1 LGRPQDDTRWDKVT
15 KITNQET
22 IKGELGRFVL
32 NKGEEPQAMYNWLKA
47 MVNQVHNL
55 GSTNWDDHEMVK
67 VILRSLVF
75 RNPTQV
81 QLIRES
87 SRYEQMSLKEVID
100 KFVSFECM
108 VKEYKHIVNLE
119 KGGASTLEEQL
130 VAFKVTEEK
139 KEEPTPTKRLTIDAS
154 KIDNE
159 EMALTIKSFR
169 KILKQRKGKEYKP
182 RSKRVCY
189 L

>member
-1 LGRPQDDTRWDKVT
+1 
-15 KITNQET
+15 
-22 IKGELGRFVL
+22 
-32 NKGEEPQAMYNWLKA
+32 
-47 MVNQVHNL
+47 
-55 GSTNWDDHEMVK
+55 MVK

-87 SRYEQMSLKEVID
+87 SRYEQISPEEVIN

-119 KGGASTLEEQL
+119 KGAASTLEEQPI
-130 VAFKVTEEK
+130 AFKATEEK
-139 KEEPTPTKRLTIDAS
+139 KEEPTPTKTLPIDAS

-159 EMALTIKSFR
+159 EMALTIKSIQ
-169 KILKQRKGKEYKP
+169 KILKPRKGKEYKP
-182 RSKRVCY
+182 RSKKVATYKKNGPRAIWLKRFWCLMINITCGLMCLLVFMFVVHMMRKRLGLRC
-189 L
+189 

>member
-1 LGRPQDDTRWDKVT
+1 
-15 KITNQET
+15 
-22 IKGELGRFVL
+22 
-32 NKGEEPQAMYNWLKA
+32 
-47 MVNQVHNL
+47 
-55 GSTNWDDHEMVK
+55 
-67 VILRSLVF
+67 
-75 RNPTQV
+75 
-81 QLIRES
+81 
-87 SRYEQMSLKEVID
+87 MSLKEVID